1 MNDKPVILIMIEH
14 EEYHLDKI
22 RDAYPGCELRIVPK
36 NDQPVAVDPGV
47 LRDVDVLIGNHPPS
61 NFDDLENLRWVQ
73 IGSAGYAHITHLP
86 FVQRGIRVSNALG
99 VFDSPIA
106 EWNIMTML
114 MWERRMI
121 EQIENQ
127 RNRVWDRAARF
138 QSSLFGRTI
147 GFVGY
152 GGIARETARLAK
164 AMNLN
169 VHAITRDG
177 GTKSRELV
185 YRAENTGDPEG
196 KCVDRLFK
204 MSDMNEF
211 LRDLDYLIITVPHTP
226 QTEGM
231 IGEQQLR
238 ALKSSA
244 VLMNPARAPIVNEQA
259 LIRCLEERW
268 IRGASVDTHYAYPLP
283 STHPLWRMPNVV
295 LTPHVA
301 GSDSNSHYLD
311 RIYDIFSQNLR
322 RYLSNEPLL
331 NALTEAQLLGQ

>member
-1 MNDKPVILIMIEH
+1 MIEH
-14 EEYHLDKI
+14 EEHHLDKI
-22 RDAYPGCELRIVPK
+22 RDACAGCELRIVPK
-36 NDQPVAVDPGV
+36 NDRPEHIDPKV
-47 LRDVDVLIGNHPPS
+47 LSDVDVFIGNHPPS
-61 NFDDLENLRWVQ
+61 NFDDFKNLRWVQ
-73 IGSAGYAHITHLP
+73 IVSAGYAHITHLP
-86 FVQRGIRVSNALG
+86 LVQRGIRVTNALG

-114 MWERRMI
+114 MWERRMV
-121 EQIENQ
+121 EQLENQ
-127 RNRVWDRAARF
+127 RNCVWDRAARF
-138 QSSLFGRTI
+138 QSSLFGRTV

-152 GGIARETARLAK
+152 GGIARESARLAK

-169 VHAITRDG
+169 VYAITRDDG
-177 GTKSRELV
+177 AKSRDLV
-185 YRAENTGDPEG
+185 YRVENTGDSEG

-204 MSDMNEF
+204 MADMTEF

-244 VLMNPARAPIVNEQA
+244 VLINPARAPIVNEEA
-259 LIRCLEERW
+259 LIRCLEESW
-268 IRGASVDTHYAYPLP
+268 IRGASVDVHYAYPLP
-283 STHPLWRMPNVV
+283 SSHPLWQMPNVI

-311 RIYDIFSQNLR
+311 RIYDIFTQNLH
-322 RYLSNEPLL
+322 RYLGNVPLL
-331 NALTEAQLLGQ
+331 NSLTEAQLLGH